1 LDFSVPVIA
10 HIGNLPVEE
19 WLPFVAPVVA
29 LYLYGRHRGRR
40 RRESVLRLPGIEALD
55 QATIERV
62 FARWSDSDH
71 TEVTRDFVPLLY
83 PPGPEGATATE
94 LADRIHADH
103 EVVRARLEDL
113 AELGYLELDEREGEG
128 EPRGWL
134 TVSGYDLLDL
144 TEAALLADPPGRPP
158 DQAQPK
164 VPPGQSQENLR
175 ELRS

>member
-1 LDFSVPVIA
+1 LDSTVPVIA
-10 HIGNLPVEE
+10 HIGNIPVEE
-19 WLPFVAPVVA
+19 WLPFLAPVVA

-40 RRESVLRLPGIEALD
+40 RRESVARLPGIEALD

-62 FARWSDSDH
+62 FAGWSASGH
-71 TEVTRDFVPLLY
+71 IELSRDFVPLLY

-94 LADRIHADH
+94 LAQRGRADR

-113 AELGYLELDEREGEG
+113 AELGYLELDVREGEN

-144 TEAALLADPPGRPP
+144 TEAALLADPPAREPDRRSRTLRPRRP
-158 DQAQPK
+158 SP
-164 VPPGQSQENLR
+164 R
-175 ELRS
+175 EFRS